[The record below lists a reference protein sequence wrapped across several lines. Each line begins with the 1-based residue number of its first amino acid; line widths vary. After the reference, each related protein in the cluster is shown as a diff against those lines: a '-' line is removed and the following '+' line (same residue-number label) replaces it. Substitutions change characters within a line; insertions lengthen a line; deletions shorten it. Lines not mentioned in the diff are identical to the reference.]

1 MKEIFKSII
10 GIAFFVG
17 LVQIFNSFIEIYAM
31 DLEFL
36 TSILNGLV
44 FVIILMGAIIS
55 IKSGSEMLKG
65 YSNVNHSI

>member
-1 MKEIFKSII
+1 MKEIFKSVI
-10 GIAFFVG
+10 GVTFFVG
-17 LVQIFNSFIEIYAM
+17 LVQIFSSFIEVYAM

-55 IKSGSEMLKG
+55 IKSGSEMLKR
-65 YSNVNHSI
+65 YSRTNHFI

>member
-17 LVQIFNSFIEIYAM
+17 MVQIFNSFIELYAM
-31 DLEFL
+31 DLKFM

-44 FVIILMGAIIS
+44 FVIILMGVIIGV
-55 IKSGSEMLKG
+55 KSGTKLLK
-65 YSNVNHSI
+65 

>member
-17 LVQIFNSFIEIYAM
+17 MVQIFNSFIEIYAV
-31 DLEFL
+31 DLKFM

-44 FVIILMGAIIS
+44 FVIILMGVIIGV
-55 IKSGSEMLKG
+55 KSGTKLLK
-65 YSNVNHSI
+65 